1 MYRVRYLPDDGW
13 LTDFLGWLD
22 QVLKEPPFNG
32 GLTYKGPK
40 VAKYLGI

>member
-1 MYRVRYLPDDGW
+1 MYRVRYLPNDGW
-13 LTDFLGWLD
+13 LTDLLGVKS

-32 GLTYKGPK
+32 GLTYEGPK